1 MPTPSP
7 DPSPAEC
14 TLLLAGPF
22 DGQSIAHL
30 GGARVWALVDP
41 RTGENYAAVGERALG
56 CGAAELQRTHPGLDG
71 LLQLQGVYR
80 PIRGTPRAACFQDL
94 AGPGD
99 SARARQY
106 RELAFFTVEWYRLT
120 VLGARDVLPR
130 ERVIRRLLSSFPDDP
145 VIAVMASE
153 YNARLELLDE

>member
-1 MPTPSP
+1 MPTPTPAPTP
-7 DPSPAEC
+7 DAL
-14 TLLLAGPF
+14 TLLIAGPF
-22 DGQSIAHL
+22 DGRSIAHL

-41 RTGENYAAVGERALG
+41 RTGENYCAVGERALG
-56 CGAAELQRTHPGLDG
+56 FGLAELQRTHPGLTA

-80 PIRGTPRAACFQDL
+80 PIPGSPRAACFQDL

-106 RELAFFTVEWYRLT
+106 RELAFFTFEWYRLT
-120 VLGARDVLPR
+120 VLGARDVVPR
-130 ERVIRRLLSSFPDDP
+130 ERGIQHLVASFPDDP

-153 YNARLELLDE
+153 YSARLELLHE